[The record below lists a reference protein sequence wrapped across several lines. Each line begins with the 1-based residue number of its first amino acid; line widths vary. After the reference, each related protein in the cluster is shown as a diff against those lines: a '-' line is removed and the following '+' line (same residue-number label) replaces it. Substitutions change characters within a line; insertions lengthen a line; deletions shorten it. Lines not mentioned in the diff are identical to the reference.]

1 LTESEQNSAGPNGY
15 DALRTRAFE
24 YISDHN
30 GRVTEDDL
38 IRFMFGAATKPALW
52 RTLLVTVLGNDHRF
66 IQVGNQTWALAGSD
80 QTTST
85 DVVSFVA
92 IDVET
97 TGLRPRQ
104 HRVIEIGMARYTNGR
119 CTERYSTLIN
129 PERRVPDYV
138 RKLTGLTDSDLIP
151 APRFGQV
158 AGEIA
163 AFMGDLPLLGHNVGF
178 DAAFLNAEFERA
190 KLPAIKNQTI
200 DTVPMA
206 MRVLGRTMR
215 PSLDRVAT
223 ALGLQPRKYHRALA
237 DAELSAAVALR
248 LLGMAAES
256 GTTIEALIRSTRAA
270 KPLPAGHGQSAGEL
284 LDRRHLDDLPR
295 RPGVY
300 LMIDA
305 NDRVLYVG
313 KAKSLRDRVGSYYSQ
328 PLGYTRKMDGLVE
341 SIARIE
347 HEETGSELVA
357 LLLESQLIRRHQP
370 PYNQVL
376 RNSESYPYIR
386 IDPANPWPNLRIAKQ
401 RRPDGAR
408 YFGPYRSQ
416 RTVKDAIELL
426 NRRFHLRTCSRG
438 FKTPASY
445 GNPCLELDLHRCDG
459 PCVGRAIADEYRAGV
474 NAVLGL
480 LDLDRDDVLLDLEAE
495 LEEASEALR
504 FEQAQRIR
512 RELDVLTRLR
522 EEQEALASFAL
533 QEPCLIVQP
542 APHGD
547 GAQILMIIE
556 GRWWALVVVDS
567 STETAAAER
576 LDSAWRRY
584 VERGIE
590 PIDHSGVDE
599 ANIIT
604 RWRKMDESQHFVVRI
619 PDIAQPDWLSL
630 VREAG
635 SRLIAA
641 AMPDQPTGDSAPE
654 TLVVASDD
662 DGFGIGLT

>member
-1 LTESEQNSAGPNGY
+1 LTDSEQNTAGPNGY
-15 DALRTRAFE
+15 DALRARAFDFV
-24 YISDHN
+24 SQHN

-52 RTLLVTVLGNDHRF
+52 RSLLVTVLGNDHRF

-80 QTTST
+80 QSTSS

-92 IDVET
+92 VDVET
-97 TGLRPRQ
+97 TGLRPTQ
-104 HRVIEIGMARYTNGR
+104 HRVIEIGMARYVNGR

-151 APRFGQV
+151 APRFGQI

-178 DAAFLNAEFERA
+178 DVAFLNAEFERA
-190 KLPAIKNQTI
+190 KRPAIVNQTI

-206 MRVLGRTMR
+206 MRVLGRSMR

-256 GTTIEALIRSTRAA
+256 GTTIDALIRSTRAA
-270 KPLPAGHGQSAGEL
+270 RSLPPGHGQSAGEL
-284 LDRRHLDDLPR
+284 LDRRHLNVLPR

-300 LMIDA
+300 LMIHA
-305 NDRVLYVG
+305 NDRVLYDG

-386 IDPANPWPNLRIAKQ
+386 IDPAHPWPNLRIAKQ

-445 GNPCLELDLHRCDG
+445 GNPCLELDLHRCSG
-459 PCVGRAIADEYRAGV
+459 PCVGRAIADDYRASV

-480 LDLDRDDVLLDLEAE
+480 LDLDRDDVLQEFEAE
-495 LEEASEALR
+495 LDEASEALR

-512 RELDVLTRLR
+512 RELDILTRLR

-542 APHGD
+542 APRGD

-556 GRWWALVVVDS
+556 GRWWAQVIADPS
-567 STETAAAER
+567 SKAAAAER
-576 LDSAWRRY
+576 LEAAWRRY

-599 ANIIT
+599 ANIIA
-604 RWRKMDESQHFVVRI
+604 RWRKLDESQRFVVRI
-619 PDIAQPDWLSL
+619 PATAEPDWLEL

-635 SRLIAA
+635 SRLANTA
-641 AMPDQPTGDSAPE
+641 DSAEPDDCFLPE
-654 TLVVASDD
+654 M
-662 DGFGIGLT
+662 IGLANDDSVSRAELS